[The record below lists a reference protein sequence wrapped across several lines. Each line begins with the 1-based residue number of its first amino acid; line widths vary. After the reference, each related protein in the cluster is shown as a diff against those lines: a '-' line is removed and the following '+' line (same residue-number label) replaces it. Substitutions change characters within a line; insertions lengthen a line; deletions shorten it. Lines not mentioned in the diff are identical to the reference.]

1 MRRLDILFRR
11 QDLAPGDA
19 AGRACVVID
28 VLRAGTS
35 VAYALAAGAKEIR
48 LFTDADNSTDMSHFD
63 GGAAVLAGERGG
75 QPPGGFDTG
84 NSPRG
89 FTKELVSR
97 KTVFFT
103 TTNGT
108 AALADCAEAA
118 FTSFAGLVN
127 AQAVA
132 RALASRDEDI
142 LLVAS
147 GTEGR
152 CSVEDVLGAGM
163 IGASLIMFA
172 KSGRAGESLELGD
185 GALVAVDFAAH
196 HLDDALVLVT
206 ASEHAKR
213 LAALGLARDI
223 ADCAE
228 VDTLDVVPVLRSD
241 PLRLVRAAAR

>member
-1 MRRLDILFRR
+1 MRRLDVLFRR
-11 QDLAPGDA
+11 QDLGACDA
-19 AGRACVVID
+19 AGRACAVID

-48 LFTDADNSTDMSHFD
+48 LFREVDQAREARRKQR
-63 GGAAVLAGERGG
+63 GATVLAGERGG
-75 QPPGGFDTG
+75 LPPDGFDAG

-89 FTKELVSR
+89 FTKKLVSR

-108 AALADCAEAA
+108 AALADCAGAA
-118 FTSFAGLVN
+118 FASFAGLVN
-127 AQAVA
+127 ARAVA

-163 IGASLIMFA
+163 IGMFA

-196 HLDDALVLVT
+196 HLDDALALVT
-206 ASEHAKR
+206 ASEHGKR
-213 LAALGLARDI
+213 LAALGLGRDV

-228 VDTLDVVPVLRSD
+228 VDSLDVVPVLRGD
-241 PLRLVRAAAR
+241 PLRLVRAAAT